1 MIFNNKRSESEIIF
15 ELLSSAQEDIKK
27 TRLMY
32 KVNMTYTQFTKYL
45 DFLLEKDLIIEKN
58 SNSDGKMYCVT
69 QSGKELLEPINI
81 MLRYLK

>member
-45 DFLLEKDLIIEKN
+45 DFLETKSDREK
-58 SNSDGKMYCVT
+58 
-69 QSGKELLEPINI
+69 
-81 MLRYLK
+81 